1 MVLGQAAVLLG
12 IGLAIGLGAAW
23 QLGAGV
29 KAFLFTTEPGDPL
42 VFGAALLG
50 LAGAGLV
57 AGFAPATRA
66 SRVDPA
72 VTLRSE

>member
-1 MVLGQAAVLLG
+1 MLLG
-12 IGLAIGLGAAW
+12 IGLAVGLGAAW

-50 LAGAGLV
+50 LAV
-57 AGFAPATRA
+57 AGVVAGSAPARRA
-66 SRVDPA
+66 SQVDPI
-72 VTLRSE
+72 VTLGSE

>member
-1 MVLGQAAVLLG
+1 MLLG
-12 IGLAIGLGAAW
+12 IGLAVGLGAAW

-50 LAGAGLV
+50 LAV
-57 AGFAPATRA
+57 AGVVAGSAPARRA
-66 SRVDPA
+66 SQVDPI